1 MTPAEPITLWAV
13 IARSKRTEWIIPD
26 TVGRTRK
33 AAREAYNGGPNQ
45 PDWFRNGQANGWLRL
60 EKVTVSLK
68 EAK

>member
-1 MTPAEPITLWAV
+1 MTPAQPITCWAV
-13 IARSKRTEWIIPD
+13 IGRSKRSEWIIPD
-26 TVGRTRK
+26 TVRRTRK
-33 AAREAYNGGPNQ
+33 AAREAYNGRNQ